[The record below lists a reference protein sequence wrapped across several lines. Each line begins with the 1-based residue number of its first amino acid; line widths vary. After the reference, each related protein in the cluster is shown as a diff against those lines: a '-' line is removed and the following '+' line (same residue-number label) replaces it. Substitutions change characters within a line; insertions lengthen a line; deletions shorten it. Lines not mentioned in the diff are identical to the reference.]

1 MIPFFCK
8 RIQKGGVFMVRIN
21 GQQADAA
28 GKTVAEIV
36 TEKGLNV
43 QRVAVELNGDIV
55 KRSDFD
61 KVVVKED
68 DSMEIVNF
76 VGGG

>member
-1 MIPFFCK
+1 M
-8 RIQKGGVFMVRIN
+8 
-21 GQQADAA
+21 
-28 GKTVAEIV
+28 
-36 TEKGLNV
+36 NV

>member
-1 MIPFFCK
+1 
-8 RIQKGGVFMVRIN
+8 MVKIN
-21 GQQADAA
+21 GQPAEAA
-28 GKTVAEIV
+28 GKTVAQIV
-36 TEKGLNV
+36 EEQGLNA

>member
-1 MIPFFCK
+1 
-8 RIQKGGVFMVRIN
+8 MVKIN
-21 GQQADAA
+21 GQQTDAA

>member
-1 MIPFFCK
+1 MTT
-8 RIQKGGVFMVRIN
+8 KGGVFVVKIN
-21 GQQADAA
+21 GQPAEAA
-28 GKTVAEIV
+28 GKTVAQIV
-36 TEKGLNV
+36 EEQGLNV